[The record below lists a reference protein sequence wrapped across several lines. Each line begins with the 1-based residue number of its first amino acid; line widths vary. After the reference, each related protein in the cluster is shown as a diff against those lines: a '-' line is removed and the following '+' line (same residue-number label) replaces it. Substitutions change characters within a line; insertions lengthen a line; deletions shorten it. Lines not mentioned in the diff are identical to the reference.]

1 MHQRAWATNL
11 LITAIGLILFAAL
24 TARSGRI
31 EANDGLGWDGRQ
43 YAHMVTAVPAQAVV
57 GFHPARSRVESG
69 KED

>member
-1 MHQRAWATNL
+1 VHQRAWATNL

-43 YAHMVTAVPAQAVV
+43 YAHMVTARIADGTVATQTRLCC
-57 GFHPARSRVESG
+57 RS
-69 KED
+69 